1 MVPSRDLAGRKST
14 IAAVPVDFFELEGR
28 GTTAR
33 TEILAGIT
41 TFTTMA
47 YIIVVNPAILAFAGL
62 PTGSSTVATILAAA
76 FGSIAMGVYA
86 NRPFAVAPYMG
97 ENAFIAFGLAALGIT
112 WQERLGAVF
121 WGGLLFAIITLL
133 RVRPWLAAAISPSL
147 KHSFAVGIG
156 LFLALIGLYESGI
169 VTSFV
174 TGMPPSALAVS
185 PAGTL
190 LPPGAPLKLGDI
202 REPRVLLAV
211 AGFALMA
218 VLLQRGIRGAI
229 LLGMAATA
237 AAGIAL
243 GLGTA
248 PHGVMAI
255 PFRGEYSLAPI
266 ALHLDLLGVLR
277 PSLLPV
283 LLTLFLMGF
292 LDTLG
297 TLVALG
303 SAAGLLDKQGNLPDI
318 EKPMMVDAA
327 ACMFSGLVGTSTAGA
342 YIESATGIR
351 DGARTGL
358 AAVTISLPGLS
369 LLHSAGRA
377 AAIAALCLCARAG
390 RRGTA
395 DARVRTPHRLRRHDR
410 ARPRVRDDRA
420 RRVHVQHRERP
431 DRRARPPSLC
441 QGCRRADARG
451 AARGLGPG
459 RDVFCLLR
467 FRAPP
472 LDALPA
478 FNGMDLAG

>member
-1 MVPSRDLAGRKST
+1 MPRDPFR
-14 IAAVPVDFFELEGR
+14 VHER
-28 GTTAR
+28 GSSVR
-33 TEILAGIT
+33 TEIVAGIT

-47 YIIVVNPAILAFAGL
+47 YIIVVNPAILSFAGL
-62 PTGSSTVATILAAA
+62 PAGPSTVATILAAA
-76 FGSIAMGVYA
+76 FGCIAMGLYA

-112 WQERLGAVF
+112 WQQRLGAVF
-121 WGGLLFAIITLL
+121 WGGLLFAIITML
-133 RVRPWLAAAISPSL
+133 RIRPWLAAAISPSL

-174 TGMPPSALAVS
+174 TGLPPDALSVS
-185 PAGTL
+185 TAGTL
-190 LPPGAPLKLGDI
+190 MAPGAPLKLGDV

-211 AGFALMA
+211 GGFLMMA

-229 LLGMAATA
+229 LIGMTATA
-237 AAGIAL
+237 IAGIAL

-248 PHGVMAI
+248 PHAFIAI

-277 PSLLPV
+277 PHLLPV
-283 LLTLFLMGF
+283 LLTLFLMGL

-303 SAAGLLDKQGNLPDI
+303 AAAGLADKDGNLPDI

-327 ACMFSGLVGTSTAGA
+327 SCMFSGLVGTSTAGV

-358 AAVTISLPGLS
+358 AAVTTGLVFLASLFFIPLVAPLQSLRYAYAPALVVVGLLMLGS
-369 LLHSAGRA
+369 ARHIAYDDMTELVPAFAAIALVVFTYNIANGVTAGLAFHPVVKVAAGRA
-377 AAIAALCLCARAG
+377 REVPPGAWVLAAMSFLYYGFGL
-390 RRGTA
+390 
-395 DARVRTPHRLRRHDR
+395 PH
-410 ARPRVRDDRA
+410 
-420 RRVHVQHRERP
+420 
-431 DRRARPPSLC
+431 
-441 QGCRRADARG
+441 
-451 AARGLGPG
+451 
-459 RDVFCLLR
+459 
-467 FRAPP
+467 
-472 LDALPA
+472 
-478 FNGMDLAG
+478 

>member
-1 MVPSRDLAGRKST
+1 MAR
-14 IAAVPVDFFELEGR
+14 DFFQVQAR
-28 GTTAR
+28 GSSAR
-33 TEILAGIT
+33 TEVLGGLT

-47 YIIVVNPAILAFAGL
+47 YIIVVNPAILSFAGF
-62 PTGSSTVATILAAA
+62 PAGPSTVATILAAA
-76 FGSIAMGVYA
+76 FGCLAMGLYA

-97 ENAFIAFGLAALGIT
+97 ENAFLAFGLAALGIT
-112 WQERLGAVF
+112 WEQRLGAVF
-121 WGGLLFAIITLL
+121 WGGVLFAVLTLL
-133 RVRPWLAAAISPSL
+133 RVRSWLAAAISPSL

-174 TGMPPSALAVS
+174 TGLPPAALAVS

-190 LPPGAPLKLGDI
+190 LPPGAPLKLGGLG
-202 REPRVLLAV
+202 EPRVLLAI

-229 LLGMAATA
+229 LIGMAATA
-237 AAGIAL
+237 VAGIAL

-248 PHGVMAI
+248 PQAFIAI

-277 PSLLPV
+277 PHLLPV
-283 LLTLFLMGF
+283 LRTLFLMGL

-303 SAAGLLDKQGNLPDI
+303 SAAGLADKDGNLPDI

-327 ACMFSGLVGTSTAGA
+327 SCMFSGLVGTSTAGV

-358 AAVTISLPGLS
+358 AALTTGFLFLASLFFIPLVEPLQSLRYAYAPALVVVGL
-369 LLHSAGRA
+369 LMLGSARHIA
-377 AAIAALCLCARAG
+377 YDDMTELIPAFAAIALVVFTYNIANGLTAGLALYPVVKVAAG
-390 RRGTA
+390 RTRELKPGA
-395 DARVRTPHRLRRHDR
+395 WLLAAMSFLYYGFGIPH
-410 ARPRVRDDRA
+410 
-420 RRVHVQHRERP
+420 
-431 DRRARPPSLC
+431 
-441 QGCRRADARG
+441 
-451 AARGLGPG
+451 
-459 RDVFCLLR
+459 
-467 FRAPP
+467 
-472 LDALPA
+472 
-478 FNGMDLAG
+478 